1 MSDFFKRKEAKGID
15 IPDAGNYDL
24 GLEDSLK
31 ACGIDQE
38 SMNERHNAFF
48 SGGDGFKIAQGVN
61 PVAGVAAR
69 FEDHFSKREL
79 AFFLSADLLKAIK
92 AQREEKEKEASK
104 HPVKTVK
111 SDKNG

>member
-15 IPDAGNYDL
+15 VPEAGAYDL
-24 GLEDSLK
+24 GIEDPLK
-31 ACGIDQE
+31 ACGINKE
-38 SMNERHNAFF
+38 SLTERHKAFF
-48 SGGDGFKIAQGVN
+48 SNGDGFQLKEGVN

-79 AFFLSADLLKAIK
+79 AFLLSADLLKTIQEQEK
-92 AQREEKEKEASK
+92 AKQEAAK

-111 SDKNG
+111 LDKNG